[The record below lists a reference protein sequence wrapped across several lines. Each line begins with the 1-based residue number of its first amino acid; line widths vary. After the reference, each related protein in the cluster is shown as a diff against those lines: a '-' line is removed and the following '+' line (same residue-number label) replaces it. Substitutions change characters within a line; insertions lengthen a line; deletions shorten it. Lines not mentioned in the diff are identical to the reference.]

1 MATIEECRAALDGL
15 AKRLSGADSGT
26 RKKVSLDRKLACRIT
41 DLDATF
47 VGQLHDGEL
56 TDIAREDG
64 GKGQPRPSTF
74 LPGSAARA
82 RALSPILDPGEK
94 VFRRRVPRELAQQ
107 VHRGAVGSNKLSALF
122 TLGSVTKKLLELR
135 LGNLSTTLL
144 ELQKVWQVALKSAA
158 NIAGARKHG
167 LRLP

>member
-1 MATIEECRAALDGL
+1 MDGL

-64 GKGQPRPSTF
+64 GKGQ
-74 LPGSAARA
+74 
-82 RALSPILDPGEK
+82 I
-94 VFRRRVPRELAQQ
+94 
-107 VHRGAVGSNKLSALF
+107 
-122 TLGSVTKKLLELR
+122 TLTVSSDDL
-135 LGNLSTTLL
+135 
-144 ELQKVWQVALKSAA
+144 VALTEGTLRFPSAWA
-158 NIAGARKHG
+158 TGRLKVDASVFDLVK
-167 LRLP
+167 LRSLL